1 MTVSMSN
8 RIMISKKIKTS
19 LIKKAKPIS
28 ILLPTEQIDYKSIKT
43 GLMPNFIHSL
53 DASNIHLLVK
63 NMYALNLNK
72 INLYTIHDCFASD
85 YKNIA
90 IIEILVKHS
99 FIELY
104 FKQNYLETIHN
115 SFLLQIA
122 TKFEIFKD
130 HDKNEKYIYVEKEVS
145 KGKINKKDIEKLY
158 IPQLPDYK
166 WNINK
171 DEINKQLLFSNY
183 FIS

>member
-8 RIMISKKIKTS
+8 RIMKSKQIKTN

-28 ILLPTEQIDYKSIKT
+28 ILVPTEQIDYRSIKI
-43 GLMPNFIHSL
+43 GFMPNFIHSL

-63 NMYALNLNK
+63 NMYQLNLDN

-99 FIELY
+99 FIQLY
-104 FKQNYLETIHN
+104 FKKNYLKNIHN
-115 SFLLQIA
+115 SFLLQINNN
-122 TKFEIFKD
+122 FEIFEDFEKKEHFILVD
-130 HDKNEKYIYVEKEVS
+130 KVVGKSRYKKNEV
-145 KGKINKKDIEKLY
+145 EKLY
-158 IPQLPDYK
+158 LPKLPDYN

-171 DEINKQLLFSNY
+171 NEINKQLLFSSY